1 MKKNLLYTIIA
12 TTLIVAACK
21 KSQDITRDYAIPTG
35 KGSYPASTNTLVDM
49 STNRSLGTVNLA
61 GGYTFSTELQYFS
74 QEPVKEINFYS
85 TVGTGARTKITTIPY
100 APAYSNLKKLD
111 TLLIPYTI
119 PTGQAAGTSIKLE
132 YEIVN
137 QNALNLI
144 RTVTVKTS

>member
-1 MKKNLLYTIIA
+1 MKKTFFYAIIA
-12 TTLIVAACK
+12 AALVIAACK
-21 KSQDITRDYAIPTG
+21 KSQDINHDYAIPTN
-35 KGSYPASTNTLVDM
+35 KGSYPVSTNALVDLA
-49 STNRSLGTVNLA
+49 TNRNLGTINLA
-61 GGYTFSTELQYFS
+61 GGYTFNTELQYFS

-85 TVGTGARTKITTIPY
+85 TVGSGARAKITTIPY

-137 QNALNLI
+137 QNTLNLI
-144 RTVTVKTS
+144 RTVTVKTN